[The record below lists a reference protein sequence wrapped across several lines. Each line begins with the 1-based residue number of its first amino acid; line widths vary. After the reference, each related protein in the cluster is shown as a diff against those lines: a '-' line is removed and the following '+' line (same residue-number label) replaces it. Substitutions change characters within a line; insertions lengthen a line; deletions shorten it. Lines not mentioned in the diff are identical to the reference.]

1 MGNLAETKKMKVTF
15 IYTDY
20 GSFNSNNIN
29 IGVAVLSAC
38 LKQSGFDTSLIHI
51 SSYITEDS
59 FISLIKK
66 HKPDIIAVSFISN
79 MFYQIRKFASWL
91 NKNFPDLPTIYGG
104 LHPTVAPE
112 ECLRVVGINVICRGE
127 GEEALIDF
135 CEAIRNN
142 KDIKNIPNLWV
153 KEKEYIYK
161 NPCRGLIEKLDTLPF
176 RDYEL
181 FEYEKLED
189 AMIYKVLITHAS
201 RGCHY
206 NCTYCCNH
214 VLRTLY
220 PNPENYVRFYSV
232 DRILDEIE
240 YHLRKYPSLN
250 SVRFNDDTLTCDKK
264 WFKEFA
270 QKYKA
275 KINLPYSGNDRVE
288 NILPEIAELL
298 KFSGCISLDLGI
310 ENGDENIRKEFMK
323 RYNSNDKIISSFRL
337 LNSYGIKTN
346 SFNIIGM
353 VGETPQTILK
363 TIKLN
368 AVVNPDIIFNAY
380 FYPFKATE
388 AYNMCKEKGFHIDE
402 DIGSFFEKP
411 SVILDTVKT
420 EQLIFFYK
428 CFRILMKV
436 YRLFFSVWDS
446 PRSGT
451 VPIVLDSILTSKYFP
466 YKFLNSVY
474 FSKEDIMAIL
484 RKNYLL
490 YMFVRKIYGLIKK
503 II

>member
-1 MGNLAETKKMKVTF
+1 MGNMAETKKMKVTF

-20 GSFNSNNIN
+20 GSFNNNNIN
-29 IGVAVLSAC
+29 MGVAVLSAC
-38 LKQSGFDTSLIHI
+38 LKQVGYDTSLIHI

-59 FISLIKK
+59 FTSLIKK
-66 HKPDIIAVSFISN
+66 HKPDIVAVSFISN
-79 MFYQIRKFASWL
+79 MFSQIRKFASWL

-104 LHPTVAPE
+104 LHPTVDPE

-127 GEEALIDF
+127 GESALIDF

-142 KDIKNIPNLWV
+142 KDIKNIPNLWI
-153 KEKEYIYK
+153 KEKEHIYK

-181 FEYEKLED
+181 FEYEKLEEG
-189 AMIYKVLITHAS
+189 IVHKVLITHAG
-201 RGCHY
+201 RGCY
-206 NCTYCCNH
+206 YSCTYCCNH
-214 VLRTLY
+214 TLRELY
-220 PNPENYVRFYSV
+220 PNKKAYVRFYSV

-240 YHLRKYPSLN
+240 YYLNKYKFLN
-250 SVRFNDDTLTCDKK
+250 NVRFNDDTLTCDKK

-270 QKYKA
+270 QKYKNR
-275 KINLPYSGNDRVE
+275 INLPYSGNDRVE
-288 NILPEIAELL
+288 NITSEIAELL
-298 KFSGCISLDLGI
+298 KFSGCVSLDLGI

-323 RYNSNDKIISSFRL
+323 RYNTNDRIIKSFKL
-337 LNSYGIKTN
+337 LNSCGIKTN

-353 VGETPQTILK
+353 VGETPQTILR

-388 AYNMCKEKGFHIDE
+388 AYNMCKEKGYYIEE

-411 SVILDTVKT
+411 SVKLDTVKT
-420 EQLIFFYK
+420 HQIIFFYK
-428 CFRILMKV
+428 YFRVLMMI
-436 YRLFFSVWDS
+436 YRLFLKK
-446 PRSGT
+446 GT
-451 VPIVLDSILTSKYFP
+451 VPEFGPSLYLDNILTSKYFP
-466 YKFLNSVY
+466 YKILNFVY
-474 FSKEDIMAIL
+474 FGKEDIIAIL

-490 YMFVRKIYGLIKK
+490 YMFVRKIYRLIKK